1 MATSTIIGDSV
12 SPGFGIGGVA
22 SGGPDGN
29 SRAEAWLYRRLR
41 SATGLVALRDQIHP
55 IMAPI
60 GTPLP
65 YAVYTATTTA
75 GDQHFTGSLDEEKT
89 RFSILIFARGHA
101 EVRALAG
108 AAARA
113 LRDVAG
119 WSLGAKVL
127 HSTVPERGADRA
139 VQSDGGDLLPLYGQ
153 EISVEVRL
161 TTPRRKSN
169 HA

>member
-1 MATSTIIGDSV
+1 MSNTLTIGDSV
-12 SPGFGIGGVA
+12 TPGFGIGGSV
-22 SGGPDGN
+22 SGGPDGA

-41 SATGLVALRDQIHP
+41 VAPGLVRLRDQIHP

-75 GDQHFTGSLDEEKT
+75 GDQHLTGSLDEEKT
-89 RFSILIFARGHA
+89 RFTIMIFARGHA
-101 EVRALAG
+101 EVRDLAR
-108 AAARA
+108 AAATA

-127 HSTVPERGADRA
+127 HSVVPERGADRA
-139 VQSDGGDLLPLYGQ
+139 VQSDGGDLLPLYAQ
-153 EISVEVRL
+153 ELSVEVRL
-161 TTPRRKSN
+161 STPSRRI
-169 HA
+169 

>member
-1 MATSTIIGDSV
+1 MSNTLTIGDSV
-12 SPGFGIGGVA
+12 APGFGICGSV
-22 SGGPDGN
+22 SGGPDGA

-41 SATGLVALRDQIHP
+41 VAPGLVRLRDQIHP

-75 GDQHFTGSLDEEKT
+75 GDQHLTGSLDEEKT
-89 RFSILIFARGHA
+89 RFTIMIFARGHA
-101 EVRALAG
+101 EVRDLAR
-108 AAARA
+108 AAATA

-127 HSTVPERGADRA
+127 HSVVPERGADRA
-139 VQSDGGDLLPLYGQ
+139 VQSDGGDLLPLYAQ
-153 EISVEVRL
+153 ELSVEVRL
-161 TTPRRKSN
+161 STPSRRI
-169 HA
+169 